1 MLNNLENISQSSL
14 NEAFELIK
22 NIFNKERNL
31 YEKTINTLKN
41 RISELEEALNNAN
54 KDNMKYQSKISKLK
68 EKLNSISKTVSK
80 LEESDFDIKNDNQ
93 KNEKAKIII
102 NMDNLNNNIKY
113 RNIEKNNSFR
123 RKTKYLSNINRSASG
138 NFNQYIK
145 NSFLDT
151 NNNKQFNNGEDIK
164 TNYNFK
170 PNIENNQNNQNKQ
183 NKKELTSK
191 IKDSLLNAEQTEQRI
206 IYKRNNLFKTY
217 ARVGDNNSVYLYS
230 NGYDEKNKDMILL
243 ENYEK
248 KGNVNKVK
256 YLSSEKYNKIEQKI
270 KGIKSGLNI
279 YKEKEENKLNYSMDN
294 NTISNNEENNFI

>member
-41 RISELEEALNNAN
+41 RISELEEALNKVN
-54 KDNMKYQSKISKLK
+54 KDNMKYQSKKSKLK

-80 LEESDFDIKNDNQ
+80 LEESDFDIKNENQ
-93 KNEKAKIII
+93 KNEKDKIII

-151 NNNKQFNNGEDIK
+151 NNNKQFNDGEDIK
-164 TNYNFK
+164 ANYNFK
-170 PNIENNQNNQNKQ
+170 PNKESRQNKQ
-183 NKKELTSK
+183 NQKELTSK
-191 IKDSLLNAEQTEQRI
+191 IKDSLLNAEQTEDRT

-217 ARVGDNNSVYLYS
+217 AKNGENNSVYLYS
-230 NGYDEKNKDMILL
+230 NNYDEKNKDVILL

-248 KGNVNKVK
+248 KGNINKVK

-279 YKEKEENKLNYSMDN
+279 YKEKEENKLNDSIN
-294 NTISNNEENNFI
+294 NNSISNNEENIFT